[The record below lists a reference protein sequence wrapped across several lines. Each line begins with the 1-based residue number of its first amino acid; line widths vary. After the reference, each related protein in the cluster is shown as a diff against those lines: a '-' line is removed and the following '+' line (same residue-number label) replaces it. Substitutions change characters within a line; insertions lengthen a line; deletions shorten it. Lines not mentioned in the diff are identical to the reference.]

1 MILKENGIM
10 SEVKIAERI
19 TIDEP
24 HNVEIAIM
32 NLTGRAIDFE
42 LIHKFIVNE
51 KNTMF
56 YLNRKLNSSTEYGT
70 YNDFLWLDT
79 GIRDSRNNPIMI
91 CLHNGYD
98 GFVGHYTGTVRE
110 LANRLKQF
118 KGNNGREIEKNLSRF
133 MSKYKVKAEERLHE
147 IIADEMEYAVDS
159 ANRADRQSF
168 SVISDA
174 LNDLNVELPESLPG
188 EESIIEVEQTE
199 SDLQQDFKYESFSK
213 EQDDITV
220 GLLFEQMEKMQEY
233 IDELLLHIEKNEKDS
248 QDEIIRLKEQDKEY
262 KRALVDI
269 RIFMQDEND
278 RQDDVAAD
286 MGGHSLLGR
295 NEKIL
300 VLGNAD
306 IRVAEMRAIAR
317 EYFGFEKTDFEFI
330 TDYEKV
336 KNAGSRIHASERFAA
351 VIFGNCPHKVAGM
364 GNYSNIIDEFK
375 DRANC
380 PIAVDARNEAGG
392 LKITKQSFKKALADI
407 CRQLKI

>member
-1 MILKENGIM
+1 
-10 SEVKIAERI
+10 
-19 TIDEP
+19 
-24 HNVEIAIM
+24 
-32 NLTGRAIDFE
+32 
-42 LIHKFIVNE
+42 
-51 KNTMF
+51 MF

-70 YNDFLWLDT
+70 YNDYLWLDT
-79 GIRDSRNNPIMI
+79 GIRNSRNNPIMI
-91 CLHNGYD
+91 CLHNVYD

-133 MSKYKVKAEERLHE
+133 MSKYKAKAEERLHE

-188 EESIIEVEQTE
+188 EESIIEVEQTD
-199 SDLQQDFKYESFSK
+199 SDLQQDFKYDSFSK

-220 GLLFEQMEKMQEY
+220 GLLFEQMEKMQDY
-233 IDELLLHIEKNEKDS
+233 IDELLMHIEKNEKDS
-248 QDEIIRLKEQDKEY
+248 QEEIIRLKEQNKEY

-269 RIFMQDEND
+269 RTFMQDEND

-286 MGGHSLLGR
+286 MGGHGLLGR

-364 GNYSNIIDEFK
+364 RNYSNIIDEFK
-375 DRANC
+375 SRANC

-407 CRQLKI
+407 CRQLKIQEVA